1 MIVITFLFRCV
12 LYCVLIAPPGTS
24 NTLRLSDMKPSLRFL
39 FERARKGDNGNALHG
54 GPGRRSGGL
63 TEVPWHLM
71 VSSERTGLLQ
81 SEKGNLG
88 HKVRNFR
95 AVAADV
101 EDRFVSA

>member
-1 MIVITFLFRCV
+1 
-12 LYCVLIAPPGTS
+12 
-24 NTLRLSDMKPSLRFL
+24 
-39 FERARKGDNGNALHG
+39 
-54 GPGRRSGGL
+54 
-63 TEVPWHLM
+63 M